1 MLLGA
6 VPTGARATR
15 RTWSLLRRRT
25 RVSLLSLLC
34 RAAAMGLGD
43 LVSEA
48 IDLYGLIHAR
58 FILTPR
64 GVPLMLDKYHAG
76 LFGSCPRFHCQRQHV
91 LPVGLSER
99 LHERHVMLFCPR
111 CEDVYELGGAES
123 AMFRATVARTRRLQ
137 SGHAEHALPYSDG
150 DSSADDVGE
159 VGPRCPPPA
168 AGGGAGGLAGLDGA
182 FFGPSFPHYLILH
195 VPDQVLPPRPRPG
208 DHAGGY
214 VPRIYGFRVHNQR
227 GPVRRDVGDSRGL
240 YATTHLSELSSVG
253 DRVGVA
259 TGTAAAS
266 SASGGRRS
274 SAAAA
279 MPAHVSVPRGSSSSA
294 SAAASEWSRPAGCVA
309 SGVFLPVPSTG
320 VDEIAAGAPA
330 VTAPLVWPVK
340 GIPGGIPAYGDAVLL
355 TADGAPPGS
364 ASSPTS
370 VLTGAAGRYVSHGGV
385 SYLVMRSSGVPLT
398 YVYAAGEKPLEDD
411 FTDGEGE
418 PGPAPEASANRKRK
432 RKT

>member
-1 MLLGA
+1 
-6 VPTGARATR
+6 
-15 RTWSLLRRRT
+15 
-25 RVSLLSLLC
+25 
-34 RAAAMGLGD
+34 MGLGD

-99 LHERHVMLFCPR
+99 LHEHHAMLFCPR
-111 CEDVYELGGAES
+111 CEDVYELGGAEAS
-123 AMFRATVARTRRLQ
+123 MFRATVARTRRLQ
-137 SGHAEHALPYSDG
+137 SGLAGHASPYSDG
-150 DSSADDVGE
+150 GSSADDGA

-168 AGGGAGGLAGLDGA
+168 ARGGVGVAAAGLAGLDGA

-195 VPDQVLPPRPRPG
+195 VPEQVLPPRPRSG

-240 YATTHLSELSSVG
+240 YATTHAGELGSVG

-259 TGTAAAS
+259 TGVAAAS
-266 SASGGRRS
+266 SAVGGRRA

-279 MPAHVSVPRGSSSSA
+279 TSAHVSAPRGPASSA
-294 SAAASEWSRPAGCVA
+294 SVAASEWSRPAGCSVA
-309 SGVFLPVPSTG
+309 SGALVPVPSTG
-320 VDEIAAGAPA
+320 ADEIAAGAPA
-330 VTAPLVWPVK
+330 VAAPLVWPVK
-340 GIPGGIPAYGDAVLL
+340 GVPGGIPAYGDAVLL
-355 TADGAPPGS
+355 AADGAPAGS
-364 ASSPTS
+364 ASSTLS
-370 VLTGAAGRYVSHGGV
+370 VSSAAAGRCVSHGGV
-385 SYLVMRSSGVPLT
+385 SYLVMRPSGVPLT

-418 PGPAPEASANRKRK
+418 PGPAPEATSNRKRK